1 MDRSDVLAKLFD
13 GLSVAEI
20 AAAAGLTPKDVIA
33 ALPSD
38 EEAVHAAFA
47 KRAVRDGDNAT
58 MMALASTRLA
68 SVEAKF
74 WPVHLLAWL
83 ADNLTEPV
91 TAEFGKAWLDSAA
104 LQTAQQRVEQ
114 ADTPASLKD
123 DGTLVWTAALLPS
136 ELLAS
141 FVAMMAPL
149 PPAATRN
156 ARDFA
161 ELVLAL
167 ETPPTQPR

>member
-1 MDRSDVLAKLFD
+1 
-13 GLSVAEI
+13 
-20 AAAAGLTPKDVIA
+20 VIA

-38 EEAVHAAFA
+38 EEAVHVAFA

-58 MMALASTRLA
+58 MMDLASTRLA
-68 SVEAKF
+68 SAEART
-74 WPVHLLAWL
+74 WPVHTLAWL

-91 TAEFGKAWLDSAA
+91 SVEIAKTWLNSST
-104 LQTAQQRVEQ
+104 LQSAQQRFEQ

-136 ELLAS
+136 ELLPS
-141 FVAMMAPL
+141 FISMMAPL
-149 PPAATRN
+149 PPAATRA

-161 ELVLAL
+161 DLVLAL

>member
-1 MDRSDVLAKLFD
+1 M
-13 GLSVAEI
+13 
-20 AAAAGLTPKDVIA
+20 IA

-47 KRAVRDGDNAT
+47 KRAIRDGDNAT
-58 MMALASTRLA
+58 MMALASARLA
-68 SVEAKF
+68 SVEARF
-74 WPVHLLAWL
+74 WPVHDLAWL

-91 TAEFGKAWLDSAA
+91 TPEFAKTWLDSAN
-104 LQTAQQRVEQ
+104 LQTAQQRIEK

-123 DGTLVWTAALLPS
+123 DGTLVWTAALLPAAM
-136 ELLAS
+136 LPS
-141 FVAMMAPL
+141 FIAMMAPL